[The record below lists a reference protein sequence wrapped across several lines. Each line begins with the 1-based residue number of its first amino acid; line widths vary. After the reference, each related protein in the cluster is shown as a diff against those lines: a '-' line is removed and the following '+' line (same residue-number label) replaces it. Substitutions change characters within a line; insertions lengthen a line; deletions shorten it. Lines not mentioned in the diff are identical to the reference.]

1 MKHCHAYLISLG
13 ILILGL
19 QSEHSFVMAKEET
32 QNCTESP
39 YSIIIDVQGL
49 RNSRGTVKA
58 KLYGDNAEDFLVT
71 GKKLDSQREPAHQ
84 DSTVICLYAHK
95 PGTYAVLLHH
105 DENGNKKLDQNWIGM
120 PIEGVGFSNNPELFL
135 APPNHE
141 EVKFEVRNA
150 KTMIKIDMQY

>member
-71 GKKLDSQREPAHQ
+71 GKKLDSERVRARQ
-84 DSTVICLYAHK
+84 DATSLCLNAHK

-120 PIEGVGFSNNPELFL
+120 PTEGVGFSNNPKLFL

-141 EVKFEVRNA
+141 DVTFDVLGEQ
-150 KTMIKIDMQY
+150 TYIDINMQY